1 MNPIDIFEEADVDG
15 QDGVS
20 PFELEQAFKK
30 LMPGET
36 TFQIKK
42 WVDMINLNNDN
53 EITKDEF
60 LNSIRCFYSLN
71 QMSKFSTEYEKRHPR
86 KEGEK
91 EE

>member
-1 MNPIDIFEEADVDG
+1 M
-15 QDGVS
+15 S

-53 EITKDEF
+53 EITKD
-60 LNSIRCFYSLN
+60 
-71 QMSKFSTEYEKRHPR
+71 
-86 KEGEK
+86 
-91 EE
+91 